1 MPSPSRLPSLR
12 RRTQKPSNVFDPRAF
27 LTNAGI
33 GRTILHFNPKQI
45 SFSQGARADGVFY
58 IQDGTARLSVVSK
71 QGKEATIALFGPG
84 DFLGEGCIASD
95 QPFHMTTAIAT
106 TRGSVLKIDK
116 REMLRTL
123 HEEHRFSDMFVAY
136 VVGRHNR
143 TQSDLVNQLFNS
155 TERASTNALIASPF
169 WEGRQVG
176 HSDPRCKSTDS
187 CGNDRYNPL
196 ARECFLE
203 QIQKAW
209 LNRVQRRLE
218 GAQFS
223 AQCCPRRVAW
233 NRRPRRLDNKSR
245 YYSIYHNMSIFRG
258 VPFLTPTRSPRG
270 TLCDQESDLKPSR
283 RCFKIV
289 SAMRIAGKSVT
300 PRKAKT
306 VRIATIG
313 VPA

>member
-45 SFSQGARADGVFY
+45 IFSQGARADGVFY

-71 QGKEATIALFGPG
+71 QGKEATTALLGPG

-143 TQSDLVNQLFNS
+143 TQSDLVDQLFNS
-155 TERASTNALIASPF
+155 TERRLARTLLLLARF
-169 WEGRQVG
+169 GKEGR
-176 HSDPRCKSTDS
+176 SDTLIPGVNQQT
-187 CGNDRYNPL
+187 L
-196 ARECFLE
+196 AEMIGTTRSHVNVF
-203 QIQKAW
+203 
-209 LNRVQRRLE
+209 LNRFRKLGLIEYNGGLKVHSSLL
-218 GAQFS
+218 S
-223 AQCCPRRVAW
+223 VV
-233 NRRPRRLDNKSR
+233 LD
-245 YYSIYHNMSIFRG
+245 
-258 VPFLTPTRSPRG
+258 
-270 TLCDQESDLKPSR
+270 E
-283 RCFKIV
+283 
-289 SAMRIAGKSVT
+289 
-300 PRKAKT
+300 
-306 VRIATIG
+306 
-313 VPA
+313 